1 MFLRWTQLSTC
12 GAIDKEKAGSS
23 IQSADIKMSKL
34 KIPPE
39 LFGKILVFIRF
50 DDYNY
55 IVIL

>member
-1 MFLRWTQLSTC
+1 MFLRWTRLTTC
-12 GAIDKEKAGSS
+12 GAIDKEEVGCS

-39 LFGKILVFIRF
+39 LFGKDLVFIRF
-50 DDYNY
+50 DNYNY